1 MCVFVLF
8 FVIPLVSNIVFSFVY
23 FGVLALIRLSK
34 VGTLTGEG
42 GWLEPR
48 IQLIVGVIDVNCRS
62 WLDFIKAAVN
72 CNLIKIK
79 GNYKCIS

>member
-1 MCVFVLF
+1 
-8 FVIPLVSNIVFSFVY
+8 
-23 FGVLALIRLSK
+23 

-42 GWLEPR
+42 GWLGPR
-48 IQLIVGVIDVNCRS
+48 IQLIVGVIDVNCRG